1 MMYSLGRKKTN
12 SLNGRFLCIFSDL
25 VNFTS
30 KLRIVKFP
38 VFLDVGVS
46 S

>member
-1 MMYSLGRKKTN
+1 MMYSIDGKKTN

-30 KLRIVKFP
+30 TLRIVKFP
-38 VFLDVGVS
+38 VFLDAGVS